1 MKTPP
6 NFIHRVILKPEEELV
21 DFSETQTISDK
32 SPPSVSL
39 TKQAPRELTL
49 HTITFITVRS
59 QTPLSLF
66 WNPNQLWKLHRSR
79 FSNLK

>member
-6 NFIHRVILKPEEELV
+6 NFIHRVILKPEEEPV

-49 HTITFITVRS
+49 HTITF
-59 QTPLSLF
+59 
-66 WNPNQLWKLHRSR
+66 
-79 FSNLK
+79 